1 MTSCGTGAGS
11 EAGAGASAAAAAV
24 FAAGA
29 LGVVGGSGGS
39 GREGCDVAG
48 SCGSGVLDGG
58 GGSMD
63 SVDCI
68 RIQNSGHSSKNIIS
82 ASVISIQISGS
93 FLNSFRS
100 HSFLQK
106 LRGDC

>member
-11 EAGAGASAAAAAV
+11 EASAGASAAAAAEV
-24 FAAGA
+24 AAGA

-68 RIQNSGHSSKNIIS
+68 RTQDSGHSSKSMI
-82 ASVISIQISGS
+82 
-93 FLNSFRS
+93 S
-100 HSFLQK
+100 HSSLVFRYQDAFSTALDHSPSYK
-106 LRGDC
+106 S

>member
-11 EAGAGASAAAAAV
+11 EASAGASAAAAAEV
-24 FAAGA
+24 AAGA

-58 GGSMD
+58 RRLHGQRGLH
-63 SVDCI
+63 
-68 RIQNSGHSSKNIIS
+68 QNSGFRTFLKKHDITF
-82 ASVISIQISGS
+82 VISIQISGC
-93 FLNSFRS
+93 FLNSFRPQ
-100 HSFLQK
+100 SFL
-106 LRGDC
+106 